1 MAKDTKFNIVV
12 TYLTYYSIQV
22 DRVVD
27 FGAPV
32 ECMAENK
39 VGSFYTNTTIPGA

>member
-1 MAKDTKFNIVV
+1 MSKDKKVNIAVAFV
-12 TYLTYYSIQV
+12 TYYSIQV